1 MGIEPTPDGL
11 KVSHAACYTTT
22 PIGKAAEAFMPMQ
35 STQHFSLLQ
44 INASIKLVITTSR
57 VVRTRTEILLL
68 PEQAMLPLAPLP
80 DFKQSERQ
88 DSNLRS
94 PGPRPGAM
102 TKLRYVLKLNANQK
116 PRTLSAVGWEVLE
129 PSSAALQATATPS
142 QLPAPY
148 QKRGQVQFS
157 PRYEKSPLSAD
168 TGLTKR
174 LCKKVPQR
182 RQKRLGC
189 MGR

>member
-1 MGIEPTPDGL
+1 MGPVGIEPTPDGL

-22 PIGKAAEAFMPMQ
+22 PKRKVAQTFM
-35 STQHFSLLQ
+35 SIRWSQHRFLLKTSS
-44 INASIKLVITTSR
+44 SIDLTITTSR

-80 DFKQSERQ
+80 DFKKSERQ

-102 TKLRYVLKLNANQK
+102 TKLRYVLKQK
-116 PRTLSAVGWEVLE
+116 AHHQPRTASSVGWEVLE

-142 QLPAPY
+142 QLPA
-148 QKRGQVQFS
+148 QNQ
-157 PRYEKSPLSAD
+157 
-168 TGLTKR
+168 
-174 LCKKVPQR
+174 
-182 RQKRLGC
+182 
-189 MGR
+189 